1 MGLGTIRQGQGCSL
15 GKDHL
20 KTEMNKKLGGG
31 GRERKEAEIE
41 REGKKRRKTKKEERE
56 RKRYR
61 EKHGELRR
69 REPTITQTLKL
80 NFLKSKIHPFI
91 PNAAQEPRGTK
102 CGSRRRE
109 STAVEPTAQ
118 LPRIRL
124 PPIFALALWR
134 PEQEDRRLCSAHPS
148 ASLQAPSRLAPGIV
162 RGAQDRGWG
171 AVLGRSWERM
181 GGGWRQRKRFCF
193 AVSMSSSLGSEVAG
207 VES

>member
-1 MGLGTIRQGQGCSL
+1 M
-15 GKDHL
+15 K
-20 KTEMNKKLGGG
+20 
-31 GRERKEAEIE
+31 
-41 REGKKRRKTKKEERE
+41 ERE
-56 RKRYR
+56 RKGEKQGRKRKKEIHR
-61 EKHGELRR
+61 EKHREIRR

-124 PPIFALALWR
+124 PPIFSVALWR

-148 ASLQAPSRLAPGIV
+148 ASLQAPSLLAPGIV
-162 RGAQDRGWG
+162 RGPEDRGWG
-171 AVLGRSWERM
+171 AVLGRSWKRM